1 MAHSAL
7 LPFAFSP
14 LAVPTGAPR
23 ARGEGQGTPKW
34 LQLEQLGKACNIGMG
49 GGGAGCA
56 CDGVWGVRMR
66 KKKMDL
72 EAARGGTLGVCARLT
87 LRGRGDERAKQW
99 GGGSSESW
107 EGGGGAGGV
116 R

>member
-1 MAHSAL
+1 M
-7 LPFAFSP
+7 
-14 LAVPTGAPR
+14 GR
-23 ARGEGQGTPKW
+23 
-34 LQLEQLGKACNIGMG
+34 G

-56 CDGVWGVRMR
+56 CEMR
-66 KKKMDL
+66 KNMDL